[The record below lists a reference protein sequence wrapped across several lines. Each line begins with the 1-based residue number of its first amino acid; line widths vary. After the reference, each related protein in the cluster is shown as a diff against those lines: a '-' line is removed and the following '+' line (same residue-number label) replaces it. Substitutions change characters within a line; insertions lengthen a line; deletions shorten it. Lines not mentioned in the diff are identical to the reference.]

1 MNFEPVKMAFV
12 RGVDLSGAKW
22 PGEDGTRFGVTGIL
36 FHAFFGHSEPK
47 PKGVERLRRLCEW
60 IRAELHPIDM
70 AEYLRASRDGVVP
83 ERAVFVTFDDAKS
96 TILDCLDVFRE
107 FEIPITIFPSCGCLR
122 EHDAADDDMALAR
135 AAFLMD
141 RYTQGRRD
149 LRMDNGEQVVLGGGD
164 RATEVDHLL
173 SMAEGDPGIGRELL
187 TRLEE
192 LGKDTQA
199 SASVCSWRELK
210 EIEGNL
216 VSIGSHSMTHCRLA
230 GKSARRLAFEIE
242 ASRRLIQKHF
252 SACDMFAYPYGTWDV
267 VNPETTRAIGHAGYE
282 AAFLVA
288 GGYGR
293 APDRYTIPRVDIPDA
308 EIDFP
313 VLGSL
318 IKGGRIPLIML
329 KNLLK
334 SHGR

>member
-1 MNFEPVKMAFV
+1 MNFEPAKLALV
-12 RGVDLSGAKW
+12 RGIELSRVKW
-22 PGEDGTRFGVTGIL
+22 PGEDGTRFGVTSIL
-36 FHAFFGHSEPK
+36 FHAFFGHSESRRH
-47 PKGVERLRRLCEW
+47 GLERLRRLCEW
-60 IRAELHPIDM
+60 IRAELQPIDM
-70 AEYLRASRDGVVP
+70 AEYLRAICGRVAP

-107 FEIPITIFPSCGCLR
+107 FEIPITIFPACGCLR
-122 EHDAADDDMALAR
+122 DQDVVDDDVALAR
-135 AAFLMD
+135 AAFLID
-141 RYTQGRRD
+141 RYTQARCEIQMG
-149 LRMDNGEQVVLGGGD
+149 NGERVVIGGGD
-164 RATEVDHLL
+164 RATEIDRLL
-173 SMAEGDPGIGRELL
+173 SLAEGDPGIGREFL

-192 LGKDTQA
+192 LGEDTQA

-242 ASRRLIQKHF
+242 ASRRLLQKHF

-288 GGYGR
+288 AGYGR
-293 APDRYTIPRVDIPDA
+293 APDRFTIPRVDIPDA